1 MGEKKFHIYDSI
13 YRINDPL
20 CYFESEDQEWGAV
33 LEFDTKE
40 SAENFIQSAINSGD
54 RSAEFFKEVFIVET
68 TETCEGGF
76 INATNLYIGID
87 GKLHELGDTRGL
99 E

>member
-1 MGEKKFHIYDSI
+1 MGEKKFHIYNHMHG
-13 YRINDPL
+13 INDPL

-40 SAENFIQSAINSGD
+40 SAESFIQSAINSGD
-54 RSAEFFKEVFIVET
+54 RSAEFFKEAFIIET
-68 TETCEGGF
+68 TEICEGGF

-87 GKLHELGDTRGL
+87 GKLYELGDTRGL

>member
-1 MGEKKFHIYDSI
+1 MGEKKFHIYN
-13 YRINDPL
+13 YMHGINDPL

-40 SAENFIQSAINSGD
+40 SAESFIQSAINSGD
-54 RSAEFFKEVFIVET
+54 RSAEFFKEAFIIET
-68 TETCEGGF
+68 TEICEGGF
-76 INATNLYIGID
+76 INATNMY
-87 GKLHELGDTRGL
+87 LGDDHNLHNVG